1 MQIHKEDGQSTKK
14 LCLIPKQ
21 KWHCSMDP
29 FILNL
34 SICWH
39 SAVDSFLASCVHK
52 NGGACCLLSIWNKT
66 MATSGSKFALIQ
78 ALLTFAI
85 LKGAMIIKIWSWDFA
100 LETARKCCHE
110 SHKCIPTLAR
120 SKQARTFAVH
130 WSLYKCHEEENGK
143 RCKEL
148 ITLLSCLSHWTG
160 CVWKIWQNGTCG
172 FWTSKRTLIRQRL
185 MHHASKQAHSWREQA
200 SRNTLS
206 QVIASCICFSA
217 SCKVTSWVS
226 LSLGSC
232 HTLSSRQFKSVCL
245 LPEWLAS

>member
-200 SRNTLS
+200 CS
-206 QVIASCICFSA
+206 
-217 SCKVTSWVS
+217 
-226 LSLGSC
+226 
-232 HTLSSRQFKSVCL
+232 
-245 LPEWLAS
+245 